1 MFLLYFISILFL
13 YYLGSFPP
21 PVFAVDFL
29 FTFISLFGFISL
41 SSGDRDFDSRNDFL
55 QPIGTSG
62 QASRWDKPTVHP
74 RCRNLPD
81 HEDPQCYSHF
91 FFSGIWIIL
100 VSKLWAQENRGGK
113 NSYHHY
119 PKFPALYPN
128 IPSFPGALERRGK
141 RRTHFISQGIA
152 DAPSLEGWINLGSTH
167 EVSLMEWDNP

>member
-91 FFSGIWIIL
+91 FFQEFGSFWCPNFGHRKIL
-100 VSKLWAQENRGGK
+100 VVKIPITITQNSQPYIQIFPHFQVPWREGGRGELIL
-113 NSYHHY
+113 Y
-119 PKFPALYPN
+119 PKELRMLHPWKV
-128 IPSFPGALERRGK
+128 G
-141 RRTHFISQGIA
+141 
-152 DAPSLEGWINLGSTH
+152 
-167 EVSLMEWDNP
+167 